1 MGVLVMLEL
10 QGETSDLMAAS
21 GELDRRLPQPDG
33 LLARI
38 VAPTDDGMV
47 LFQLWESADAR
58 QRNAD
63 DPAHAEALVASGMR
77 AAMRTSRSRV
87 FDQAVLRRLAG
98 TEAP

>member
-21 GELDRRLPQPDG
+21 QELDRRLPQPDG
-33 LLARI
+33 LLTQI

-47 LFQLWESADAR
+47 LFQLWDSADAR
-58 QRNAD
+58 QRNAN
-63 DPAHAEALVASGMR
+63 DPAHAEALVASGRR
-77 AAMRTSRSRV
+77 AALRGTRSRV
-87 FDQAVLRRLAG
+87 FDHAVLRRLAG